1 MTERQQIINAL
12 LNVEKEEDFN
22 KYLIACINEIN
33 VDMTKPV
40 TIMTNGE
47 LSFINKMYPNVT
59 LINFNPNNNLLFFN
73 VDDNKIKNYLTYS
86 FSIYDNKKADFVLG
100 LGKDEYGVYTNQID
114 KKNLSKIHN
123 QIHPYTICHT
133 TNIDNIQTFLE
144 MISKDLPKTY
154 DLDLY
159 VPINTFNKLQS
170 NTDINYYNKLAGI
183 FSNILLYNSN
193 KSIQT
198 VTYNENGRVLRIKII
213 NTKELD
219 FIKLLEYSLPY
230 ILVDIN
236 DNSVDIQAFID
247 NLSNF
252 HEKTIFTSNQFEF
265 LINLK
270 KYTKNSSFKSLKG
283 YKYKN
288 ELLDVCTQL
297 KPLLDPIIKLG
308 ILQPK
313 IQDILDILNDQH
325 LTTYNKL
332 TKLFNLFK

>member
-159 VPINTFNKLQS
+159 VPINTFN
-170 NTDINYYNKLAGI
+170 
-183 FSNILLYNSN
+183 
-193 KSIQT
+193 
-198 VTYNENGRVLRIKII
+198 IK
-213 NTKELD
+213 
-219 FIKLLEYSLPY
+219 Y
-230 ILVDIN
+230 
-236 DNSVDIQAFID
+236 
-247 NLSNF
+247 
-252 HEKTIFTSNQFEF
+252 
-265 LINLK
+265 
-270 KYTKNSSFKSLKG
+270 
-283 YKYKN
+283 
-288 ELLDVCTQL
+288 
-297 KPLLDPIIKLG
+297 
-308 ILQPK
+308 
-313 IQDILDILNDQH
+313 
-325 LTTYNKL
+325 
-332 TKLFNLFK
+332 